1 MTKQNDD
8 EFVKYS
14 QAITFAAGRIYAAD
28 KGGVDIESNQEDSIL
43 PLNLGDG
50 SAEALAEANRAQAK
64 FKVAARAVARVAL
77 LQDDIESGGIKGIA
91 ARVEYGLTKIA
102 ERKYLK
108 NADPI
113 IDTIRGKHQQ

>member
-43 PLNLGDG
+43 LNDNALKRGMFHTTVYHSYEIEEKMLNFNTQSHTEIGNPFLDPKFRETVSRKEGYIYDYFITKYG
-50 SAEALAEANRAQAK
+50 S
-64 FKVAARAVARVAL
+64 
-77 LQDDIESGGIKGIA
+77 S
-91 ARVEYGLTKIA
+91 
-102 ERKYLK
+102 
-108 NADPI
+108 
-113 IDTIRGKHQQ
+113 